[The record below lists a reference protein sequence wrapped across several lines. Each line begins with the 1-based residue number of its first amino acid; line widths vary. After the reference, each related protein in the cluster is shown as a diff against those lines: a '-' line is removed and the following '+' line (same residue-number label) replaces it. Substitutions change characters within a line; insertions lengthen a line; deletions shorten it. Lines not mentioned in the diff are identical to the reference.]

1 MSLVFAEFWQLNMV
15 LHHAGLQQ
23 PESCIYNSSRQQRQ
37 QQQQQQSEAHSH
49 HSRPQPVP
57 CSQRRVSQGSGSGLQ
72 SPPYEEQEDFIATLP
87 TDELK
92 SALFGLAKP
101 QQQAN
106 TAGLGYDNGAGM
118 TRTAAATAASSGQL
132 RQQVLKQL
140 RAKQD
145 KPAGLAGSH
154 ESTIAAHHQKACEP
168 FAGFAN
174 RQDVRHNARL
184 WNVPKLAAEFS
195 LHNNPLAEQHSE
207 HQVAPGK
214 AASPSVLAAASKQ
227 ELGSEACVEHV
238 LSLSELASIDPSQL

>member
-37 QQQQQQSEAHSH
+37 QQQQQQSEAYSH

-72 SPPYEEQEDFIATLP
+72 SPPYEEQEDFVATLP

-101 QQQAN
+101 QQQEN
-106 TAGLGYDNGAGM
+106 TAGLGYDSGAGM
-118 TRTAAATAASSGQL
+118 TRTAAASAASSG
-132 RQQVLKQL
+132 QL

-184 WNVPKLAAEFS
+184 WNVPLAPKLAAEFS